1 MLVAG
6 PTQPLVLGK
15 ILLDEGTITE
25 AQLQEALHEK
35 RANPLERLGETLVRL
50 GLISEEQLLE
60 ALARQYEVPYAPLT
74 KHVIDFTVTDVLPQ
88 KFLEKHTVLP
98 LFRVEETLTVA
109 MADPTNIFVIDEM
122 RRMTNC
128 AVQPVLCRADEIA
141 EAIKSAVL
149 NQNAFGIDNIIE
161 DIREDDVQVIE
172 ERIHEFADLKEVAGL
187 SPVVRLVNYILYR
200 AIKEGASDIH
210 VEPGESQL
218 RVRTRVDGLLFETLR
233 PPAQM
238 QAAIVSRIKVMANL
252 DISERRVPQDGR
264 MRVLMEGR
272 SIDLRISTIPV
283 YHGEKVVIRVLD
295 RDHTLLDLAKLGL
308 SRESLERFEKL
319 VRKPNGLVLVTG
331 PTGSGKTTTL
341 YSILLAI
348 NDPSRNVCTVE
359 DPIEYQV
366 KTINQIQIN
375 SKTGMSFS
383 GALRAI
389 LRQDPDVVL
398 VGEIR
403 DGETAALAVQA
414 SLTGHLVLS
423 TLHTNDA
430 AGAVT
435 RLMHM
440 GVEPYLI
447 GASLLGVLAQRLVRR
462 ICPACRT
469 EVTVRP
475 EVRARFAEVGLEVD
489 RLFRGRGC
497 VECRRTGF
505 SGRIGIYELL
515 VLDDVFR
522 DRITAGADLAEIRRR
537 AREQGMVPIRQD
549 GLAKAREGITTLEE
563 VLRLTE

>member
-15 ILLDEGTITE
+15 ILLDGGTITE

-50 GLISEEQLLE
+50 GLITEEQLLE

-74 KHVIDFTVTDVLPQ
+74 KHLIDFTVTDVLPQ

-122 RRMTNC
+122 RRVTNC

-161 DIREDDVQVIE
+161 DIREDDVQVID

-187 SPVVRLVNYILYR
+187 SPVVRLVNYVLYR

-348 NDPSRNVCTVE
+348 NEASRNVCTVE
-359 DPIEYQV
+359 DPIEYQI

-375 SKTGMSFS
+375 AKTGMTFS

-469 EVTVRP
+469 EVAVRP
-475 EVRARFAEVGLEVD
+475 DVRARFAEVGLEVD

-515 VLDDVFR
+515 VLDDGFR

-537 AREQGMVPIRQD
+537 AREQGMVPLRQD
-549 GLAKAREGITTLEE
+549 GLAKAREGITTLDE